1 MQKEEKKKF
10 TRQQKLTIV
19 ILALLQFL
27 IILDFM
33 VLSPLGAIMMKEL
46 EITTARF
53 SMAVSVYAFSACAGG
68 LVAAGFADM
77 FDRKK
82 LLVLF
87 TGGFILGTLLCA
99 MAPNYEVLVAARIFA
114 GGLGGIVSSVSYA
127 IITDLFE
134 ARQRG
139 RAMGF
144 FQMAFGA
151 SQVLGIP
158 VGLFLANR
166 FGWHSPF
173 WLITLCGMMIAVA
186 LVKFIPSVAGHLN
199 EKRQRRAIQHL
210 KDAISNPG
218 YLRAFL
224 SITLLTTGGF
234 MLIPLGSAYGV
245 HNLGLKMDE
254 LPVLYGALGV
264 FMIIA
269 APLSGK
275 LCDSVGPFRL
285 FVTGSVLCVILVRIY
300 TTLGI
305 TPLWSC
311 IAVVIALFT
320 GVIFRQVSAGVLMS
334 MVPET
339 EDRGAFMSL
348 NSAFQQIS
356 GGIASYVAGLVVT
369 QSGNGQLEHYSDL
382 GNIVIATMILSVGL
396 MYWVV
401 LYLRTRVT
409 VKETYFSKSVKI
421 KEAQE

>member
-10 TRQQKLTIV
+10 TRQQKFTIV
-19 ILALLQFL
+19 LLAILQFL

-46 EITTARF
+46 QMSASRF

-87 TGGFILGTLLCA
+87 TSGFILGTLLCA
-99 MAPNYEVLVAARIFA
+99 MAPNYEVLVVARIFA

-134 ARQRG
+134 TKQRG

-158 VGLFLANR
+158 VGLLLANR

-173 WLITLCGMMIAVA
+173 WLITLSGIVVAIA

-199 EKRQRRAIQHL
+199 KKQEKRAIQHL
-210 KDAISNPG
+210 MNAISNPS

-234 MLIPLGSAYGV
+234 MLIPLGSTYGV
-245 HNLGLKMDE
+245 YNLGLKMDE

-269 APLSGK
+269 APLTGK
-275 LCDSVGPFRL
+275 LCDTVGPFRL
-285 FVTGSVLCVILVRIY
+285 FVAGSVLCVVLVRIY
-300 TTLGI
+300 TNLGI
-305 TPLWSC
+305 TPLWGC
-311 IAVVIALFT
+311 IAVVVALFT

-356 GGIASYVAGLVVT
+356 GGIASSAAGLVVT
-369 QSGNGQLEHYSDL
+369 QSGNGKLQHYSRL
-382 GNIVIATMILSVGL
+382 GDIVIATMIVSVGL

-401 LYLRTRVT
+401 RYLNTKAAVAENHFNKG
-409 VKETYFSKSVKI
+409 VKVGEV
-421 KEAQE
+421 